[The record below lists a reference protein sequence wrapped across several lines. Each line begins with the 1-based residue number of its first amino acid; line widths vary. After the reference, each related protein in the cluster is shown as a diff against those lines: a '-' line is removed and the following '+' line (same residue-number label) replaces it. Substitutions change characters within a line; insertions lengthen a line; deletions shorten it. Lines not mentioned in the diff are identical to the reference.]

1 YRQCSHLVIARTCP
15 KQSIILYK
23 FNFTMESLIN
33 EIPHYRLPRSLA
45 TSRNDIKQ
53 PPIIANASE
62 AIHNLV

>member
-1 YRQCSHLVIARTCP
+1 
-15 KQSIILYK
+15 
-23 FNFTMESLIN
+23 MESLIN